1 MSWWKKYRIR
11 LLRNRRNSKRNNKLE
26 GKYSRKINQIKKLSN
41 NVYSDNDLNV
51 IGNKYDYLEDKLKN
65 NNRLK
70 KKYRNKYYYD
80 REKKRYVRL
89 NRQMNKSKRIISKA
103 SDTYNDLNNI
113 RAFEN
118 FVDNNDIAE
127 EINKTNSS
135 YNELRED
142 NLKYELL
149 KNYKQKTINVLGG
162 MLVIVIVLS
171 VLLIFLSKNTNNHNN
186 IKFIMFTLCI
196 NLLLVFFYIYDYRL
210 TGKYNFIPWTDIIL
224 LLSFVIGI
232 YSIKKTY

>member
-1 MSWWKKYRIR
+1 
-11 LLRNRRNSKRNNKLE
+11 
-26 GKYSRKINQIKKLSN
+26 
-41 NVYSDNDLNV
+41 
-51 IGNKYDYLEDKLKN
+51 
-65 NNRLK
+65 
-70 KKYRNKYYYD
+70 
-80 REKKRYVRL
+80 
-89 NRQMNKSKRIISKA
+89 MNKSKRIISKA

-118 FVDNNDIAE
+118 FVDNNAIAE

-171 VLLIFLSKNTNNHNN
+171 VLLIFLSKNTNNDNN

-232 YSIKKTY
+232 YSIKKDILIFKGQ